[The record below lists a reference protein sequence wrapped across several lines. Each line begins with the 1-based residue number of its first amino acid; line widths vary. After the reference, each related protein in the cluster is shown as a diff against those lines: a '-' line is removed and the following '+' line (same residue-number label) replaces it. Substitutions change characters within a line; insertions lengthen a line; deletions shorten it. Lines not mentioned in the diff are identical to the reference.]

1 MRKILVYGIV
11 VMMLGVIH
19 PLGMENNAIA
29 KPAYC
34 REALRRCLVEC
45 GGSVFFQYGC
55 EIGCGIGYL
64 AC

>member
-1 MRKILVYGIV
+1 MRRILAYGILVA
-11 VMMLGVIH
+11 MLDATSPFGVRD
-19 PLGMENNAIA
+19 EAAA

-34 REALRRCLVEC
+34 REALRRCLVDC

-64 AC
+64 SC